1 MKLRHTLLAGAGLFL
16 AFAIGALAQ
25 TVVST
30 QINAN
35 SVVRVANGPGGS
47 DAWTAVDTI
56 SNRTRFTST
65 TGQTGAATSTASG
78 GTLYWIGTAPT
89 TWAVLMPL
97 NPTAGEIVTLDTD
110 TTLTTMVTVTA
121 NTGDTLHATYASQTL
136 TALTPVRFQYQL
148 SSRAW
153 FRLQ

>member
-1 MKLRHTLLAGAGLFL
+1 MNKRLLWAMLAVGLIAPL
-16 AFAIGALAQ
+16 AFAQ
-25 TVVST
+25 PVVQT

-35 SVVRVANGPGGS
+35 TVVKAVQGPGGS
-47 DAWTAVDTI
+47 EAWMTVDTI
-56 SNRTRFTST
+56 RTSSKFTST

-89 TWAVLMPL
+89 TWAVTLPL
-97 NPTAGEIVTLDTD
+97 NPTDGELVTLSTD

-121 NTGDTLHATYASQTL
+121 GSGDTLHATYTSQTL
-136 TALTPVRFQYQL
+136 TALTPVTFQYQL

-153 FRLQ
+153 FRLM

>member
-1 MKLRHTLLAGAGLFL
+1 MNKWLLRALVAVGLMAPLALW
-16 AFAIGALAQ
+16 AQ
-25 TVVST
+25 SVVST

-47 DAWTAVDTI
+47 DAWTQVDTI
-56 SNRTRFTST
+56 SNRTRFIST

-89 TWAVLMPL
+89 TWAVTMPL
-97 NPTAGEIVTLDTD
+97 NPTAGEIVTLVTD

-121 NTGDTLHATYASQTL
+121 GTGDTLAATYTSQTL
-136 TALTPVRFQYQL
+136 TALTPARFQYQL
-148 SSRAW
+148 SSRKW
-153 FRLQ
+153 YRLQ